1 MRPRARGAP
10 ACSPSVFDHVTI
22 RASDRAES
30 ERFYELV
37 LGALAIEKTYSGEL
51 YAEWDDFSIS
61 EASDEKPVTRRLHI
75 AFVAP
80 SREHVDEFWRTGTGA
95 GYRDD
100 GAPGPRPQYRDDYY
114 GSFLLD
120 PDGNSAEAVHHGA
133 MRRGGRIDHLWI
145 RVADRAASRAFYET
159 VAPHPGFRLKRDL
172 PDRTQFAGETG
183 SFSIVDGEPTE
194 HVHMAFPVGDNAQV
208 DAFHEAASS
217 AGYRDNGGPGERPEY
232 HDGYY
237 GAYVLDPDGNNVEL
251 VNHNR

>member
-1 MRPRARGAP
+1 
-10 ACSPSVFDHVTI
+10 VFDHVTI
-22 RASDRAES
+22 RASDRAAS

-37 LGALAIEKTYSGEL
+37 LSTLAIEKTYTGERGP
-51 YAEWDDFSIS
+51 EWDDFSIS
-61 EASDEKPVTRRLHI
+61 QASDEQPATRGLHI

-80 SREHVDEFWRTGTGA
+80 SRAEVDEFWRAGTEA

-120 PDGNSAEAVHHGA
+120 PDGNGAEAVHHGA
-133 MRRGGRIDHLWI
+133 MRAGGWIDHLWI

-159 VAPHPGFRLKRDL
+159 IAPHAGFRLKRDL
-172 PDRTQFAGETG
+172 PDRTQFVGETG

-194 HVHMAFPVGDNAQV
+194 HLHMAFPVDDNAQV
-208 DAFHEAASS
+208 DAFHESTTS
-217 AGYRDNGGPGERPEY
+217 AGYRDNGRPGERPEY

-237 GAYVLDPDGNNVEL
+237 GAFVLDPDGNNVEL